1 MPPDIII
8 ILLLAIIVYNIQF
21 NPNQIFAGLGLGCQR
36 KLGTR
41 STIKKGNISYQCHHR
56 QPRQHGQ
63 HSNDILHHNESHLIQ
78 IYSG

>member
-1 MPPDIII
+1 MPLYIIL

-36 KLGTR
+36 KLGRR

-56 QPRQHGQ
+56 QPVYI
-63 HSNDILHHNESHLIQ
+63 NNIPMTFFILMTVI
-78 IYSG
+78 